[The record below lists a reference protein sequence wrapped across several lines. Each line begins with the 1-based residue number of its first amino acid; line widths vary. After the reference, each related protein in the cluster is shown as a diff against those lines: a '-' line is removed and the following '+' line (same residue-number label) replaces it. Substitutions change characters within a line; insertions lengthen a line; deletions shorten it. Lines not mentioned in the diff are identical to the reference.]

1 MKTKNYWLPCGA
13 IFLAASMPSLAQV
26 RTLKYEA
33 VVIAEAAALKEL
45 GVPDFAAKAGSGRGI
60 PIGEVE
66 ESVQVAGQKLSIS
79 SRLKLGTVA
88 SSIWSNLAFSR
99 RTDTMCN
106 AGVPSLI
113 YTSELRGKSDS
124 LITQPDASGKSVTV
138 KQNKV
143 TIFSSPLTKPL
154 VDASALQHCYFKQA
168 APKAMSVQLATG
180 KSVTSANFSVLTEN
194 LTWQGKSVPVIRLY
208 RGRTSQDSGLELWYR
223 AEDGMPLKSR
233 ITFAKPAGVSLIS
246 TLISDN

>member
-1 MKTKNYWLPCGA
+1 MKLKNYWLLCSA
-13 IFLAASMPSLAQV
+13 ALLATSLPSLAQV
-26 RTLKYEA
+26 RSLKYDA
-33 VVIAEAAALKEL
+33 VVIADAAALKAL
-45 GVPDFAAKAGSGRGI
+45 GVPDFAANSASGRGI
-60 PIGEVE
+60 SIGEVE
-66 ESVQVAGQKLSIS
+66 ESVQTVGQKLSVS

-99 RTDTMCN
+99 RTETVCN
-106 AGVPSLI
+106 TGVPSLI

-138 KQNKV
+138 RQNKV
-143 TIFSSPLTKPL
+143 VIFNSPLTKPL

-180 KSVTSANFSVLTEN
+180 KSVTAANFSVLTEN

>member
-1 MKTKNYWLPCGA
+1 MKLKNYWLLCSA
-13 IFLAASMPSLAQV
+13 ALLAASAPALAQV
-26 RTLKYEA
+26 RTLKYDA
-33 VVIAEAAALKEL
+33 VVIAEAAALKDL

-60 PIGEVE
+60 SIGEVE
-66 ESVQVAGQKLSIS
+66 ESVQTVGQKLSIS

-99 RTDTMCN
+99 RTDTVCN

-168 APKAMSVQLATG
+168 VPKAMSVQLATG
-180 KSVTSANFSVLTEN
+180 KSVTQANFSVLSEN
-194 LTWQGKSVPVIRLY
+194 LSWQGKSVPVIRLY
-208 RGRTSQDSGLELWYR
+208 RAKTSQDSGLELWYR
-223 AEDGMPLKSR
+223 AEDGLPLKSR
-233 ITFAKPAGVSLIS
+233 ITFAKPAGVSLVA
-246 TLISDN
+246 TLISDI